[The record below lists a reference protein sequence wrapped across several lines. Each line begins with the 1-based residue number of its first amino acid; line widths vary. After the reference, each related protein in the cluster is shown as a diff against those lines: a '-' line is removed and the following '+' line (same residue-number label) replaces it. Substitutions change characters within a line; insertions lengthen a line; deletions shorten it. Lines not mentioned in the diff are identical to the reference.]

1 MNLLLKYLFLQGIDF
16 FANVAQNDGW
26 DAARSAAF
34 HASEKR
40 CIHEHQKRSLH
51 CLSVSFWGEHVFD
64 CLCFCQH
71 LTLWGQRPKRG
82 SWGGA
87 PAKTWLWKLQKHD
100 VRRSKKEAESL
111 EQTKLWAWPPLQ
123 WEQWKQMWL
132 TDNKWSS
139 RSTWYSTVTT
149 AAPASSAHVC
159 SQNLS
164 KSKCAVSSLRQNTT
178 QMFPERSNEQTNSLH
193 GKTMCL
199 CHKALMTDVRFI
211 NGFLFWDW
219 WSRHEVCESELQGR
233 EILFNVQISHLFWLY
248 FTNSMN

>member
-1 MNLLLKYLFLQGIDF
+1 MGCCTFCSVSCIREEVHSWTPKEELALSICLILGGTRVWLSLLLSTPNTVGAETKERFM
-16 FANVAQNDGW
+16 
-26 DAARSAAF
+26 
-34 HASEKR
+34 
-40 CIHEHQKRSLH
+40 
-51 CLSVSFWGEHVFD
+51 
-64 CLCFCQH
+64 
-71 LTLWGQRPKRG
+71 
-82 SWGGA
+82 GGA